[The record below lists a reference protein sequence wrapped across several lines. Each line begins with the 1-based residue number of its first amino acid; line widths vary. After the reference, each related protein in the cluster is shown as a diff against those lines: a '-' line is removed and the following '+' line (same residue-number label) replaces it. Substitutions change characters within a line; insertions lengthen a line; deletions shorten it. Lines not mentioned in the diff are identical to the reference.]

1 MKVFPVFI
9 EKYFGPYGCSETSF
23 TATVKCTNMKTKI
36 QSEIIGKEIIG
47 MQI

>member
-9 EKYFGPYGCSETSF
+9 DKYFRPCGCCETKF
-23 TATVKCTNMKTKI
+23 TTTVKCTNMKTKI